1 MSFELMDYYRDS
13 QALYDECKNC
23 MTYHVVIV
31 MRDGSTFDGIMD
43 DVDADNATILVG
55 EDVIADDMEDPM
67 ERQESFGNRPR
78 RRRRFRRFRR
88 RKFPMRNI
96 HRIGLL
102 GYPFFVPPFPFF
114 PGF

>member
-13 QALYDECKNC
+13 QSLYDECKNC

-55 EDVIADDMEDPM
+55 EDVIADDMEEPM
-67 ERQESFGNRPR
+67 DRQESFGHRPR